1 MRRKIWFLA
10 AAAMC
15 AASVSACG
23 GSDGGKV
30 ASDDW
35 RKDMKQVRIAVR
47 GSEDDPAMAKRW
59 SVYRD
64 YLGKATGLPVKLF
77 ESSDYN
83 GSIQAISS
91 GQVDMATLAGGG
103 YANVDAQVGKLVAPV
118 LTVRQAEGDMGYYS
132 ALMVKKESPVQSLQ
146 DMKGRSLGYV
156 DFNSTSGYLFP
167 RAKMREQGI
176 DPDAFFGK
184 TAFAGGH
191 TQAVMALENGQF
203 DATIVQVGGGDPTQ
217 GFTTGA
223 VYTMARRGLVDPK
236 DFRMVWTAGPIPNS
250 VIVTR
255 TDRPQPFIDIVRGA
269 MAALPYDDPELWV
282 DIGQPAG
289 SAMTGVDRSFYEDII
304 KLRAEDIANRRG
316 GGGREGQGG
325 REGKAS

>member
-1 MRRKIWFLA
+1 MRRKIWLLTAVALCATSLA
-10 AAAMC
+10 G
-15 AASVSACG
+15 CG
-23 GSDGGKV
+23 GGGDKV
-30 ASDDW
+30 AADDW

-118 LTVRQAEGDMGYYS
+118 LTVRQAEGDTGYYS
-132 ALMVKKESPVQSLQ
+132 ALLVKQDSSIQSLQ
-146 DMKGRSLGYV
+146 DMRGRSLGYV
-156 DFNSTSGYLFP
+156 DFNSTSGYLYP
-167 RAKMREQGI
+167 RAKMREHGI
-176 DPDAFFGK
+176 DPDSFFGK

-203 DATIVQVGGGDPTQ
+203 DATIVQMGGGDPVH

-223 VYTMARRGLVDPK
+223 LYTMARRGLVDPN
-236 DFRMVWTAGPIPNS
+236 DFRTVWTAGPIPNS

-269 MAALPYDDPELWV
+269 MAALPYDDPDLWV

-304 KLRAEDIANRRG
+304 KLRADDIANRRG
-316 GGGREGQGG
+316 GGGREG
-325 REGKAS
+325 KAS